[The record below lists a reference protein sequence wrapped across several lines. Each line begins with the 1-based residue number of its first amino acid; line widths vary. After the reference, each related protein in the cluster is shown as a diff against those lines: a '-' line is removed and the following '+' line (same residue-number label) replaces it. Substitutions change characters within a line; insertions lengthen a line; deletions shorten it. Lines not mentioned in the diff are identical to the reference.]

1 MIKFMKKG
9 ISCFRNI
16 LFWFSILLIS
26 VLFLVILFFILKGDF
41 CFYCDTN
48 CSFSNWVLH
57 TLGVLQPFRAIFR
70 ALLILLPIVIALET
84 FHKNVNAQEC
94 QSLLELRKELS
105 NNSNMTKH
113 KELQKDYENITTNN
127 LSINPEKYANPEI
140 DNYLGTIELINI
152 YLKKGIISEKEF
164 HNQFGYRIDYISKNQ
179 HLMNYINSEH
189 YVVWANLHELIEL
202 RKKINI
208 N

>member
-1 MIKFMKKG
+1 MKKG

-16 LFWFSILLIS
+16 LFWFSILLICI
-26 VLFLVILFFILKGDF
+26 LLLLILFFILSGDF

-57 TLGVLQPFRAIFR
+57 ILNVLHPFRAIFR

-84 FHKNVNAQEC
+84 FHKNVNVQEC

-105 NNSNMTKH
+105 NDSNMDKH
-113 KELQKDYENITTNN
+113 KELQKDYEDITTNN
-127 LSINPEKYANPEI
+127 SSINPGKYANPEI

>member
-1 MIKFMKKG
+1 MKKG

-16 LFWFSILLIS
+16 LFWFSIFLICILL
-26 VLFLVILFFILKGDF
+26 LLILFFILSGDF

-48 CSFSNWVLH
+48 CSFSNWILH
-57 TLGVLQPFRAIFR
+57 ILGVLHPFRAIFS

-113 KELQKDYENITTNN
+113 RELQKDYEDITTNN
-127 LSINPEKYANPEI
+127 ISINPEKYANSEI

-152 YLKKGIISEKEF
+152 YLKKEIISEKEF
-164 HNQFGYRIDYISKNQ
+164 HNQFGYRIDYIFNNQ
-179 HLMNYINSEH
+179 YLMNYINSEH

-202 RKKINI
+202 RKNQY
-208 N
+208 